1 MKHLQILFVLLVI
14 CLTGFAQNQDNSP
27 ASIRAQMAAIRKNT
41 AWNDPVAA
49 KAANAKIQELAAK
62 LTQALRQENPNAS
75 QIEGMTK
82 DEAADL
88 QKETDDFNNNLWN
101 QMMKIAREGGKWD
114 MAEPLREEI
123 VQEYKDD
130 EDPTVKNNE
139 WLETMPTLVLNLSW
153 PQIQMLIDQM
163 TMFKGI
169 KTLIITCDRKG
180 TPVDLD
186 KILKKAM
193 DYPLEDLYI
202 INFGSSVSV
211 VPECIGNFRNLTHVG
226 LFNDNINQ
234 LPSSFSNLTGIQTL
248 YLDINPISSI
258 IGEISQMKKLNEL
271 GIAQTKISTDEISK
285 ISKLIPTCKIT
296 TE

>member
-1 MKHLQILFVLLVI
+1 MKQIQILFVLLVI
-14 CLTGFAQNQDNSP
+14 CFATVAQNQDNSP
-27 ASIRAQMAAIRKNT
+27 ASIRAQMSDIRKNT
-41 AWNDPVAA
+41 SWNDPVAA

-62 LTQALRQENPNAS
+62 LTQALRQANPDAN
-75 QIEGMTK
+75 QINGMTK
-82 DEAADL
+82 DESADL
-88 QKETDDFNNNLWN
+88 QKEADDFNNKLWN

-114 MAEPLREEI
+114 MAKPLREEI
-123 VQEYKDD
+123 VQDYKDD
-130 EDPTVKNNE
+130 EDPTIKNNE

-153 PQIQMLIDQM
+153 PHIQLLIDQM

-180 TPVDLD
+180 TPVDLE
-186 KILKKAM
+186 KILKNAV

-211 VPECIGNFRNLTHVG
+211 VPERIGNFSNLTHVG

-248 YLDINPISSI
+248 YLDINPVSSI
-258 IGEISQMKKLNEL
+258 IGEISQMKKLSEL

>member
-1 MKHLQILFVLLVI
+1 
-14 CLTGFAQNQDNSP
+14 
-27 ASIRAQMAAIRKNT
+27 
-41 AWNDPVAA
+41 
-49 KAANAKIQELAAK
+49 
-62 LTQALRQENPNAS
+62 
-75 QIEGMTK
+75 
-82 DEAADL
+82 
-88 QKETDDFNNNLWN
+88 
-101 QMMKIAREGGKWD
+101 MMKIAREGGKWD

-123 VQEYKDD
+123 VQDYKDD
-130 EDPTVKNNE
+130 EDPTIKNNE

-153 PQIQMLIDQM
+153 PHIQLLIDQM

-180 TPVDLD
+180 TPVDLE
-186 KILKKAM
+186 KILKNAV

-211 VPECIGNFRNLTHVG
+211 LPECIGNFSSLTHVG

-248 YLDINPISSI
+248 YLDINPVSSI
-258 IGEISQMKKLNEL
+258 IGEISQMKKLSEL
-271 GIAQTKISTDEISK
+271 GIAQTKISADEISK